1 MVTVESCERMPK
13 IEVRLAKIFGHLPRR
28 FEPTIFTNLPSRA
41 LQERKAAF
49 NAIQAALP
57 HAVSLELPNEVWHV
71 DRQRTC

>member
-13 IEVRLAKIFGHLPRR
+13 TEVRLAKIFGHLPRR
-28 FEPTIFTNLPSRA
+28 FAPTILTYLPNRA

-49 NAIQAALP
+49 NAIQPAL
-57 HAVSLELPNEVWHV
+57 HYAVSLELPNEVWHV